1 MAPSTE
7 DKPSPPEVDVEH
19 VRGIVAARA
28 QERGGVIAVL
38 EAIQDCYGYLPEAAL
53 RTVAAETGRSLV
65 DIYGIATFYRS
76 FSLKPRGKH
85 LVCACQG
92 TACHVRGGP
101 RIVAELERQL
111 GIPAGQTTAD
121 GEFTLETVNC
131 LGACA
136 LGPVVVID
144 GRYFPKVRRSDV
156 RQLLGDASAGL
167 VQAGADEEGGA
178 FPIEVSCP
186 RCNHS
191 LMDPG
196 SPIDGL
202 PSIRCNTAFERQHG
216 WLRLSSLYG
225 SGHIMAERDIPVGTV
240 VSFLCPH
247 CHQHLGAGSVCT
259 ECEAPM
265 VPMMV
270 RGGGVVRF
278 CSRHGCKT
286 SQLDLTGL
294 SADGLHG
301 PTGG

>member
-7 DKPSPPEVDVEH
+7 DKPSPLEVDVEH

-101 RIVAELERQL
+101 RIVEELERQL
-111 GIPAGQTTAD
+111 GISAGQTTAD

-144 GRYFPKVRRSDV
+144 GRYHSKLRKFQV
-156 RQLLGDASAGL
+156 RQLLDQVREGRAGCDPEDALALPSL
-167 VQAGADEEGGA
+167 
-178 FPIEVSCP
+178 EVACP
-186 RCNHS
+186 HCNHG
-191 LMDPG
+191 LMDKAVPV
-196 SPIDGL
+196 DGL
-202 PSIRCNTAFERQHG
+202 PSIRLVASAGTEQG
-216 WLRLSSLYG
+216 WVRLSSVLG
-225 SGHIMAERDIPVGTV
+225 SGAFLAEPAIPPGRV
-240 VSFLCPH
+240 VRLFCPH
-247 CHQHLGAGSVCT
+247 CGQAFEGEGMCP
-259 ECEAPM
+259 ECESLMASLACRRGG
-265 VPMMV
+265 MV
-270 RGGGVVRF
+270 RLCVRM
-278 CSRHGCKT
+278 GCRGAEY
-286 SQLDLTGL
+286 GL
-294 SADGLHG
+294 A
-301 PTGG
+301 